1 MQQIVQH
8 QIVQLKIVQITQKL
22 QVSTLNSGKSLIKKE
37 LNIWL
42 FWQLNIIAIV
52 VIMCCFTTA
61 QQSAAQ

>member
-42 FWQLNIIAIV
+42 FWQRNIIAI

>member
-52 VIMCCFTTA
+52 IMCCFTTA

>member
-8 QIVQLKIVQITQKL
+8 QIVQLNIVQITQKL

-52 VIMCCFTTA
+52 IMCCFTTA